1 MVVAEKERMVQ
12 SVNEYVDSSLE
23 RDLLLFWSWHPHTNF
38 TARTI
43 AHAVKFPTEVDIE
56 EALECLVKDELLEK
70 HICQGLDFYCLTADP
85 EKRQWLLNLFRS
97 VVKPWSN

>member
-12 SVNEYVDSSLE
+12 SVNEHVDNRLE
-23 RDLLLFWSWHPHTNF
+23 RDLLFFWSSYPHTNF

-43 AHAVKFPTEVDIE
+43 AHSVKSPTEADIE
-56 EALECLVKDELLEK
+56 EALECFVKAELLEK

-85 EKRQWLLNLFRS
+85 EKRQRVLNLFRP
-97 VVKPWSN
+97 VVKLA